1 MVLSVNRPL
10 FWMAIRNEV
19 VWSRDRFMRVI
30 KNWVK
35 MSYQAQVSGRRGFAR
50 VINRRDIH
58 RAISRDEDAQI
69 PWDEHDEHDQRC
81 A

>member
-1 MVLSVNRPL
+1 
-10 FWMAIRNEV
+10 
-19 VWSRDRFMRVI
+19 MRVI

-58 RAISRDEDAQI
+58 RAISRDEDAEI

>member
-1 MVLSVNRPL
+1 
-10 FWMAIRNEV
+10 
-19 VWSRDRFMRVI
+19 
-30 KNWVK
+30 

-50 VINRRDIH
+50 VIIRRDIH

-69 PWDEHDEHDQRC
+69 PWDDHVQMC

>member
-1 MVLSVNRPL
+1 
-10 FWMAIRNEV
+10 MAIRNEV

-30 KNWVK
+30 KNLVK
-35 MSYQAQVSGRRGFAR
+35 MSYQAQVSGRKGFAR

-69 PWDEHDEHDQRC
+69 PWDEHYEHDQRC